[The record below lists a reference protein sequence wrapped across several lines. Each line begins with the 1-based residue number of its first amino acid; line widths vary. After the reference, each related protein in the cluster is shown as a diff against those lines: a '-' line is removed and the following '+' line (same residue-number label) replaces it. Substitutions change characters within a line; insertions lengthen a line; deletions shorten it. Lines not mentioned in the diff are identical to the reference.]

1 MKKKE
6 YQTPRVKM
14 IVMDSVENCMQTTSV
29 PVDSG
34 SHTGGN
40 LGKENAFGYTDD
52 DDSSDG
58 DANE

>member
-1 MKKKE
+1 MKKKK

-29 PVDSG
+29 PVDPG

-40 LGKENAFGYTDD
+40 LGKENAFDYTDGEED
-52 DDSSDG
+52 DEDG
-58 DANE
+58 TSL